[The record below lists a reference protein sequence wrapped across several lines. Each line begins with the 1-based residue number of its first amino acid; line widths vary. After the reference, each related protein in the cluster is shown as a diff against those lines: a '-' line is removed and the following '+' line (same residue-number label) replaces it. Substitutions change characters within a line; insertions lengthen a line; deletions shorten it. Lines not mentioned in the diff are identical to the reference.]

1 ATDSSTQTITVTIN
15 GAEDAPVIGG
25 VVIGTVAEDGTQT
38 ASGTLTIA
46 DADTGQAF
54 FVAQANASGTYG
66 GFNVD
71 SGGSWSYTL
80 DNTLPAVQALTLA
93 QAVLDV
99 FTVISADGA
108 TCTVT
113 ITVNGVDEPVVTL
126 PGAAGDTGDTG
137 AAQAA
142 ALATS
147 GTTQGGATG
156 SDGTAAGNA
165 GSGGTSGEV
174 INTDSNAGTGTG
186 DAAGSSLSGGDGDGS
201 SGAAWGGGSS
211 SGGTSA
217 LSDFT
222 PSGSG
227 GTLTLTGTPSSAT
240 LLQPPVPVVLTQGN
254 LVFFRPPTIFFSNPG
269 AWANPAITLSETP
282 LAQPGLLRQVVRD
295 TPPAVLPPPATETQ
309 APETAVPTTGGNLP
323 GTPPGEPAPVIP
335 QAPSDQQ
342 PPVGDLAPS
351 GSQPAAPGSPG
362 LLPADGSIIEETI
375 PVPPPEPGAFDPA
388 IGSMAIAAMVAGQ
401 RPRIV
406 WDAPEKAAAVRAR
419 RAITVGPRHSRAA

>member
-1 ATDSSTQTITVTIN
+1 MTIN
-15 GAEDAPVIGG
+15 GAADTPAIGG
-25 VVIGTVAEDGTQT
+25 VSAGTVAEDGTQT
-38 ASGTLTIA
+38 ASGTLTIT

-54 FVAQANASGTYG
+54 FVAQTNASGTYG

-80 DNTLPAVQALTLA
+80 DNTLPAVQALTSA

-137 AAQAA
+137 AAQVA

-147 GTTQGGATG
+147 STQGGDTG
-156 SDGTAAGNA
+156 GDGTADANA
-165 GSGGTSGEV
+165 GSGNTQGAGGTSGDV
-174 INTDSNAGTGTG
+174 INTGSNAGTGTG
-186 DAAGSSLSGGDGDGS
+186 DAAGSSLSGGDGGGSGS
-201 SGAAWGGGSS
+201 SSGAWGGGTS
-211 SGGTSA
+211 SGGISV
-217 LSDFT
+217 LSDST
-222 PSGSG
+222 QSGSG
-227 GTLTLTGTPSSAT
+227 GTLTLTGTSSSAT

-254 LVFFRPPTIFFSNPG
+254 LVFFRPPTIFGSNSG
-269 AWANPAITLSETP
+269 AWSNPAITLNETP

-295 TPPAVLPPPATETQ
+295 TPPTASPPG
-309 APETAVPTTGGNLP
+309 APETPTPATAAPTTGGNLP

-388 IGSMAIAAMVAGQ
+388 IGSVAIAAMVAGQ

-419 RAITVGPRHSRAA
+419 RAIAVGPRHSRAA